1 MCPVGVV
8 ETDRGEPVMRIRVLL
23 VVPVLVVELVACGQP
38 VVEVKG
44 RAQPVPASTGAP
56 PGDLLGDTPVAPC
69 SSSSS

>member
-1 MCPVGVV
+1 
-8 ETDRGEPVMRIRVLL
+8 MRIRVLL

-56 PGDLLGDTPVAPC
+56 PCDLLGDTPVAPLFARL
-69 SSSSS
+69 